1 MQIVLQLPVAQVRV
15 LPNNI
20 TVIPSANWPV
30 EYGAPPPVSL
40 MRDPSRPGP
49 RQSYALDS
57 GFHPVDL
64 EGPPHVHHW
73 GETYRAVV
81 YPQLRPLTFEAPH
94 PRDAQWVVIDR
105 LNLPVVRRYLDRDDG
120 NAGWNLQHD
129 PYQPHPQIIE
139 RFQDE
144 TNLYVIKTSSMVI
157 AEF

>member
-1 MQIVLQLPVAQVRV
+1 M
-15 LPNNI
+15 
-20 TVIPSANWPV
+20 
-30 EYGAPPPVSL
+30 
-40 MRDPSRPGP
+40 
-49 RQSYALDS
+49 
-57 GFHPVDL
+57 
-64 EGPPHVHHW
+64 HHW

-144 TNLYVIKTSSMVI
+144 TNLYLVKTTSMVI
-157 AEF
+157 ED